1 MQISRE
7 QQLGPRWWQ
16 LKHFLFSPLT
26 FGEDEPIF
34 DEHML
39 NIGVG
44 EEPPIRKIRT
54 LGCWDLRNT
63 LFF

>member
-16 LKHFLFSPLT
+16 LKHFFLFSPRT

-39 NIGVG
+39 NKGVG
-44 EEPPIRKIRT
+44 LKPLHMM
-54 LGCWDLRNT
+54 LGSQKHM
-63 LFF
+63 FFRF